1 MLANPYQ
8 KYQNNSIMTASP
20 GELTLMLYNGAI
32 KFVNQGIEAI
42 EKKDIN
48 KAHEY
53 IMRAQDIIEELQV
66 TLDMEYEIAQQI
78 EPLYVFIKE
87 LLVQGNIH
95 KDITKLQEANELI
108 REFRDMWQDLLK
120 VGR

>member
-20 GELTLMLYNGAI
+20 GELTLMLYNGTI
-32 KFVNQGIEAI
+32 KFINQGIEAI
-42 EKKDIN
+42 EKN
-48 KAHEY
+48 EPSKAHNY
-53 IMRAQDIIEELQV
+53 IMRAQDIVEELHV
-66 TLDMEYEIAQQI
+66 TLDTKYEIGQQI

-95 KDITKLQEANELI
+95 KDITKLKEANELI